1 MSQAPTPFS
10 PSILQLFPTRT
21 ALHARKYFTP
31 LHRHSPASHSFT
43 GRPSTP
49 ATPHTARTRQS
60 RRRHNSIALPIMSDN
75 FFFADQPL
83 ADPSEFEIDW
93 EEYLNS
99 DWAAVDDATQER

>member
-1 MSQAPTPFS
+1 
-10 PSILQLFPTRT
+10 
-21 ALHARKYFTP
+21 
-31 LHRHSPASHSFT
+31 
-43 GRPSTP
+43 
-49 ATPHTARTRQS
+49 
-60 RRRHNSIALPIMSDN
+60 MSDN